1 MAAASKEKKPR
12 AELAVDVA
20 VDEPEKAADG
30 AAVKGE
36 QRRPRG
42 GAVWWFLGDRD
53 LLAAC
58 LVLLA
63 AGALLVW
70 LAPAVIQRPR

>member
-12 AELAVDVA
+12 AELAVA

-30 AAVKGE
+30 PAVKRE

-42 GAVWWFLGDRD
+42 GAVWRFLGDRD